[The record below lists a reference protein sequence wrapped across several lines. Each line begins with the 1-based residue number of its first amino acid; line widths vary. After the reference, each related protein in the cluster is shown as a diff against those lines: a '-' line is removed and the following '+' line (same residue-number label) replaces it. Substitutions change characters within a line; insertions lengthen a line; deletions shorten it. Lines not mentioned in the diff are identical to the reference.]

1 MQGIK
6 WETVL
11 TCSPHGYNNERRG
24 EGRRIRRNEGKL
36 VARTR
41 KNDAHVANSLRVY
54 HPSVPAEFIKGRAKT
69 NGLQRVIVVRLWTR
83 QYDSRRCAATKHVA
97 WRGLAW
103 AGHLRATI
111 KASWEQISAPLVE
124 LILKRAA
131 GIGGEGV
138 DRRCYNAESSIPSFS
153 LLELSYE
160 LKGRSPRFAAD
171 YSDFTNKLCIL

>member
-36 VARTR
+36 VARTTRTWRILFVCIIRVFQRNLSKEGR
-41 KNDAHVANSLRVY
+41 KLT
-54 HPSVPAEFIKGRAKT
+54 GC
-69 NGLQRVIVVRLWTR
+69 NGLSLFGCGRGNTIRAGVR
-83 QYDSRRCAATKHVA
+83 QAHAA

-131 GIGGEGV
+131 GIGGAGLIAAV
-138 DRRCYNAESSIPSFS
+138 ITPNRPSPLFH
-153 LLELSYE
+153 YWN
-160 LKGRSPRFAAD
+160 
-171 YSDFTNKLCIL
+171 YHTN

>member
-24 EGRRIRRNEGKL
+24 EEDPKERGEISSS
-36 VARTR
+36 
-41 KNDAHVANSLRVY
+41 NDAHVANSLRVY
-54 HPSVPAEFIKGRAKT
+54 HSSVPAEFIKGRAKT

-83 QYDSRRCAATKHVA
+83 QYDSRRCTATKHVA

-131 GIGGEGV
+131 GIGGAGLIAAV
-138 DRRCYNAESSIPSFS
+138 ITPNRPSPLFH
-153 LLELSYE
+153 YWN
-160 LKGRSPRFAAD
+160 
-171 YSDFTNKLCIL
+171 YHTN